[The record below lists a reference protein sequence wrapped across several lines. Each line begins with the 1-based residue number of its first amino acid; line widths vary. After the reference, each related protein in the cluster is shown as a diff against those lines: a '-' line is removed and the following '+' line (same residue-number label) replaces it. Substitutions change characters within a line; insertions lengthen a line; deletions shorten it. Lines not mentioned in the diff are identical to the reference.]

1 MVTSRE
7 MALEARMAKKLF
19 EYTPFIE
26 YAGEITEESGKRQYT
41 SKCGLSCAST
51 TTVLSQYEDLTNDKG
66 EDILEVWGDKMRALG
81 EDPDEISAES
91 ARVGTISH
99 EMVEHYIL
107 QGLYPLGDNVEN
119 KLAMNAIDNFYSYI
133 CPEYAHA
140 EQPLFYNSLLDPKN
154 PEDFRIAGRY
164 DQLIQIPDN
173 TFQILK
179 TGEVLESQY
188 MICDLKTKRSYQR
201 NKNGT
206 IKTKALPRTDCV
218 DMVFKNCLQL
228 SMYSATISL
237 MSNFKEVYGSGI
249 TGAALVY
256 TNEEKTK
263 VLYLSRR
270 DLNYYWRVF
279 KEILRDFYGIKP
291 LERDWKT
298 MIAHANKRYNYDTGE
313 VENNIPK
320 EIVLVSK

>member
-1 MVTSRE
+1 
-7 MALEARMAKKLF
+7 MAKKLF
-19 EYTPFIE
+19 EYRPFIE
-26 YAGEITEESGKRQYT
+26 YAGEITEESGKRYYT
-41 SKCGLSCAST
+41 SKCGIVCDST
-51 TTVLSQYEDLTNDKG
+51 TTVLSKYENKTNADGENILDK
-66 EDILEVWGDKMRALG
+66 WGDKMRKQG
-81 EDPDEISAES
+81 QDPDRISEES
-91 ARVGTISH
+91 ARVGTLSH
-99 EMVEHYIL
+99 SLVEEYLL
-107 QGLYPLGDNVEN
+107 QGVYCSGSLVEEQ
-119 KLAMNAIDNFYSYI
+119 LARVAIDNFYSHV
-133 CPEYAHA
+133 CPEFANA
-140 EQPLFYNSLLDPKN
+140 EQPLFYDARLQKN
-154 PEDFRIAGRY
+154 PENFQLAGRY
-164 DQLIQIPDN
+164 DHLVKIPDN

-237 MSNFKEVYGSGI
+237 MSNFKEIYGSGI
-249 TGAALVY
+249 SGAALVY

-263 VLYLSRR
+263 ILYLSRR